1 MREGT
6 ITLED
11 GRTVGF
17 ADFGTPD
24 QIAVLWCHG
33 GPSSRLEPESFA
45 ASAREAGLRFI
56 GIDRPGYGWSTP
68 QPGRTIGGWVS
79 DAIAVLD
86 HLAIDRFVAVGA
98 STGGAYAMALAA
110 SSNRVLAAVAC
121 CAVSDMGWTEGKEMV
136 HGAPLAWG
144 SRDREKVMAIA
155 TEQFGA
161 NGSKV
166 DVHSGGIPL
175 PPSDRALFA
184 DPEYLACWLRNVKQM
199 FVQGVAGY
207 ADDRLADGVGW
218 GSFNVGK
225 VTCPV
230 AVIHGGSDNFVPV
243 AHARHTATIVPG
255 ATLRIC
261 EPLGHFSIAN
271 EMVSTVSELLA
282 RSGHI
287 GSRAT
292 AGSA

>member
-6 ITLED
+6 ITVED

-24 QIAVLWCHG
+24 QIPVLWCHG
-33 GPSSRLEPESFA
+33 GPSSRLEPEPFA
-45 ASAREAGLRFI
+45 ASARERGLRLV

-68 QPGRTIGGWVS
+68 RPGRTIGGWVP

-86 HLAIDRFVAVGA
+86 HLAIDRFVAVGV
-98 STGGAYAMALAA
+98 STGGAYALALAA
-110 SSNRVLAAVAC
+110 SSNRAVAAVAC
-121 CAVSDMGWTEGKEMV
+121 CAVTDMGWTEGKAMV
-136 HGAPLAWG
+136 HGAPLAWS
-144 SRDREKVMAIA
+144 SRDRGKVIAIA

-161 NGSKV
+161 DGSKV

-175 PPSDRALFA
+175 PASDRALFA
-184 DPEYLACWLRNVKQM
+184 DAEYLACWLRNVKQM
-199 FVQGVAGY
+199 FVHGVEGY

-218 GSFNVGK
+218 GSFD
-225 VTCPV
+225 VTKIGCPV
-230 AVIHGGSDNFVPV
+230 AVIHGGSDTLVPI

-271 EMVSTVSELLA
+271 EMVSTVGELLA
-282 RSGHI
+282 RSLRCT
-287 GSRAT
+287 SP
-292 AGSA
+292 AG

>member
-17 ADFGTPD
+17 ADFGSPHQT
-24 QIAVLWCHG
+24 AVLWCHG
-33 GPSSRLEPESFA
+33 GPGSRLEPEPFA
-45 ASAREAGLRFI
+45 ASAREAGLRCI
-56 GIDRPGYGWSTP
+56 GIDRPGYGWSSP
-68 QPGRTIGGWVS
+68 KPGRTIGGWVP

-86 HLAIDRFVAVGA
+86 HLSSDRFVAVGA
-98 STGGAYAMALAA
+98 STGGAYALALAA

-121 CAVSDMGWTEGKEMV
+121 CALTDMGWTEGKAMV

-144 SRDREKVMAIA
+144 SRDREKVMAIV

-161 NGSKV
+161 DGNKV
-166 DVHSGGIPL
+166 DVHSAGTL
-175 PPSDRALFA
+175 PASDQALFA
-184 DPEYLACWLRNVKQM
+184 DPKYLACWLRNVKQM
-199 FVQGVAGY
+199 FVQGVGGY

-218 GSFNVGK
+218 GSFDVTRI
-225 VTCPV
+225 TCPV
-230 AVIHGGSDNFVPV
+230 AVIHGGSDTFVPI

-261 EPLGHFSIAN
+261 GPLGHFSIAN
-271 EMVSTVSELLA
+271 EMVSTVSDLLA

-287 GSRAT
+287 ASRAA